1 MNEAVETLDH
11 QLPPHQRCAAHS
23 LNLVSTVNAEKAEAG
38 QTYKRLAR
46 GAFVKFQV
54 LWNKTS
60 RSTQAAG
67 AAEAVGS

>member
-1 MNEAVETLDH
+1 METLDH

-23 LNLVSTVNAEKAEAG
+23 LNLVSTVNAKKAEAD
-38 QTYKRLAR
+38 QTYKRLGR